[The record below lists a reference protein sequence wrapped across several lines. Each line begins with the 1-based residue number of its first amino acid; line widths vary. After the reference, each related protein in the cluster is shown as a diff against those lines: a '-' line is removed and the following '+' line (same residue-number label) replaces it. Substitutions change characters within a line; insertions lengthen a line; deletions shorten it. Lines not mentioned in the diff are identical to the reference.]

1 MKIFIKDIFLYIII
15 TFAIISIAS
24 CNEKKQFDGYL
35 YPIRENGLYGYIDSV
50 GNRIIEPEFLW
61 VSTFHNGL
69 AMAVV
74 DTIYRV
80 VPDSMAYEVG
90 ERDTIINV
98 YRMYAK
104 YGYID
109 KSGDFV
115 IEPKFISYVNMSE
128 IGDVTNDMDDC
139 SNALYRNSFRNK
151 RAMFYD
157 TTTWKNGYIDT
168 KGDIVIKPKYY
179 YSEPFSQGRAVVRNN
194 VGERLYLKEWCV
206 TASKLRCAYID
217 TIGNAIT
224 NFKFEKLS
232 TFNGRCGIG
241 SYKEVFKTSSDDNG
255 SFTEH
260 NYIIDKEGNLGKDL
274 GFWDEFY
281 GFSRDGISVTRQVM
295 RLQVYDGMQESYS
308 FIDEK
313 GNYLKPLKGL
323 SDYQLDSLGRCDDIM
338 QVLPEDVDIV
348 DATYFSNGFAGI
360 SPDGEHWFVIDKH
373 LLIHGYGKESIFDG
387 FRAFNNGLAAVK
399 KNGKWGFINR
409 KIKEQIPCKYDSCG
423 VAYPYLEEVFE
434 YDIQGNV
441 NRKAYINRK
450 DSLVWES
457 PLYNSEKIE
466 NSYSIKDCKEWGKW
480 TYEYKAL
487 NKILLRTIVGTIV
500 LLLIAVIVVGKSNPH
515 KSSKGANEEAVI
527 HNELENEVVAEAISN
542 NADDVIDDEI
552 LLYPTVGQYTETIK
566 EAAKAPDDYFDKLK
580 HLRPVLDSNGEP
592 IMSSGNFAVVFKM
605 KDAYGKQYAVRC
617 FHRAQLGREKNY
629 NMICD
634 ELAKVSSPYLSPIR
648 YYDKELFVDSV
659 EYPVLLMDWVD
670 GMTLDKYIR
679 KVINDKKA
687 LNQLA
692 TKFKDLAIWLLNQPF
707 AHGDLKPDN
716 ILVKNDGSLVL
727 VDYDGMFVPAMQGQK
742 AREIGSP
749 DFRNPSRTE
758 NDFDKDVD
766 TLPIISILLS
776 LELLLENKDYLS
788 QFGAEDRL
796 LFSAND
802 YSNLEDSTI
811 YKKALTSNNSFI
823 SKLAI
828 IMRKSLKGLYNT
840 YNLICFLDL
849 KNKPSNDAY
858 EKTTMFVILIS
869 FIGISYISLVLRSYF
884 GWDILFV
891 SMAIISCLIIVL
903 SVCVI
908 IDIFRPNQEEH
919 LAILSEENIGCFAY
933 IGILPLL
940 MMGDFF
946 SNWINGLDLSYISEQ
961 PFYNDK
967 WYITALIW
975 VESYAIGALSLN
987 MPNILLH
994 LRMRYYLTPEEE
1006 TIKAEQEE
1014 IVRIRKQLRDAE
1026 EKKKRNGFRYYHL
1039 YDDMPFDDYDYLDRY
1054 DYY

>member
-1 MKIFIKDIFLYIII
+1 MKESRHSLYRLFFFTLAILI
-15 TFAIISIAS
+15 TAS
-24 CNEKKQFDGYL
+24 CAERKRFDGYL
-35 YPIRENGLYGYIDSV
+35 YPIHENGLYGYIDSV
-50 GNRIIEPEFLW
+50 GNRIIEPAFLW

-74 DTIYRV
+74 DTIYLE
-80 VPDSMAYEVG
+80 VPDSMAFEVG
-90 ERDTIINV
+90 EMDTIINV

-109 KSGDFV
+109 RSGEFV
-115 IEPKFISYVNMSE
+115 IEPKFTSYVNMPN
-128 IGDVTNDMDDC
+128 IGFVVKDMDNC
-139 SNALYRNSFRNK
+139 SNALYRHSFRNK

-179 YSEPFSQGRAVVRNN
+179 YSEPFSQGKAVVRDN

-224 NFKFEKLS
+224 DFKFEKLS

-308 FIDEK
+308 FIDEI

-338 QVLPEDVDIV
+338 QVLPEDADIV

-387 FRAFNNGLAAVK
+387 FRAFDNGLAAVK
-399 KNGKWGFINR
+399 RNGKWGFINR

-423 VAYPYLEEVFE
+423 SVYPYLEEVFE
-434 YDIQGNV
+434 YNIQGDIKK
-441 NRKAYINRK
+441 KAYINRK

-466 NSYSIKDCKEWGKW
+466 NRYSIKDCKEWGKW
-480 TYEYKAL
+480 TYEHNPNRKYL
-487 NKILLRTIVGTIV
+487 TYLILG
-500 LLLIAVIVVGKSNPH
+500 AIVVLILTISVIGKSVSH
-515 KSSKGANEEAVI
+515 KSTKGEYVEELALQNKSV
-527 HNELENEVVAEAISN
+527 NDAATDVFLSN
-542 NADDVIDDEI
+542 GNDVDPDEI
-552 LLYPTVGQYTETIK
+552 LSYPTVGQYTEVIK
-566 EAAKAPDDYFDKLK
+566 ESEKSPDEYFDKLK
-580 HLRPVLDSNGEP
+580 HLRPVLNSNGEP
-592 IMSSGNFAVVFKM
+592 LMSSGNFAVVFKM
-605 KDAYGKQYAVRC
+605 KDEHGKQYAVRC
-617 FHRAQLGREKNY
+617 FHRAQQGREKNY
-629 NMICD
+629 KLICD

-648 YYDKELFVDSV
+648 YYDKELFVESS

-670 GMTLDKYIR
+670 GMNLDKYIR
-679 KVINDKKA
+679 KIIDDKKA
-687 LNQLA
+687 LRQLA
-692 TKFKDLAIWLLNQPF
+692 ANFKKLAIWLLNQPF

-716 ILVKNDGSLVL
+716 ILVKDDGSLVL

-758 NDFDKDVD
+758 IDFDNNIDNFSIV
-766 TLPIISILLS
+766 SILLS
-776 LELLLENKDYLS
+776 LELIAAKSEYLERFSK
-788 QFGAEDRL
+788 EDRL
-796 LFSAND
+796 LFSNRD
-802 YSNLEDSTI
+802 YLNLKGSGI
-811 YKKALTSNNSFI
+811 FRRALTSYDDDIPELAVMLERMVNGEQCDSDIVKKLLLTNNWYERIRPNWEMEKKLSWFVGGCFI
-823 SKLAI
+823 LVI
-828 IMRKSLKGLYNT
+828 FIPLYLRS
-840 YNLICFLDL
+840 LICWHIVMLNFTILFLIAL
-849 KNKPSNDAY
+849 
-858 EKTTMFVILIS
+858 MF
-869 FIGISYISLVLRSYF
+869 LVLV
-884 GWDILFV
+884 FV
-891 SMAIISCLIIVL
+891 DRL
-903 SVCVI
+903 
-908 IDIFRPNQEEH
+908 RPNKKEH
-919 LAILSEENIGCFAY
+919 IGTLGSEGPAGFFWWLNFI
-933 IGILPLL
+933 PLL
-940 MMGDFF
+940 FMSHFITDWFNSIVPF
-946 SNWINGLDLSYISEQ
+946 LRQ
-961 PFYNDK
+961 PYYEGE
-967 WYITALIW
+967 WYITVLMWVIW
-975 VESYAIGALSLN
+975 WYSGMAIASMPEYLLEWRLKYFKTKEEADSEQIGHELSL
-987 MPNILLH
+987 I
-994 LRMRYYLTPEEE
+994 R
-1006 TIKAEQEE
+1006 AEVTKED
-1014 IVRIRKQLRDAE
+1014 KQLE
-1026 EKKKRNGFRYYHL
+1026 EQKKRGSYTHN
-1039 YDDMPFDDYDYLDRY
+1039 DDLPF
-1054 DYY
+1054 